1 MAEVSAGEQID
12 LVSIPSP
19 HWLWIGVGT
28 LVGAVALTILPERVW
43 GIYVGGRDPGAGAGG
58 C

>member
-43 GIYVGGRDPGAGAGG
+43 GTYVGGRDPGAGAGG